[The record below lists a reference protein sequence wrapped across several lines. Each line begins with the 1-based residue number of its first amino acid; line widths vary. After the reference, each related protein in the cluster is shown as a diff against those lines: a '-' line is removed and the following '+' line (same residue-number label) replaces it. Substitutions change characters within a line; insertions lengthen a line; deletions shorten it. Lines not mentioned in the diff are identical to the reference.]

1 MLTRCKKDALFIG
14 HSVHMSLATEKS
26 NKLANFSWL
35 EKIGRFMKR
44 MTTYWLK
51 AMIREGIL

>member
-1 MLTRCKKDALFIG
+1 
-14 HSVHMSLATEKS
+14 MSLATEKS